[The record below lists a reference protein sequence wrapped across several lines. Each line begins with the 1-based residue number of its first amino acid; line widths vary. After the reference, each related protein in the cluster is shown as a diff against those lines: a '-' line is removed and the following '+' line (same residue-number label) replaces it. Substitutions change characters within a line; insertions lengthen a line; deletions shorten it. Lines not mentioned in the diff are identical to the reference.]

1 MAINI
6 RRYIDIV
13 SGVGGGAGV
22 RERDLIGRLFTAN
35 AILPAGTLLES
46 TDIESVGAY
55 FGTTSE
61 EYARAQFCFS
71 WISKNITRA
80 KKIGFAR
87 WVAADTAPQVFGRA
101 GGQEVGAYTGITNGS
116 LTLSMGGETHVVT
129 GMDFSSAPSLS
140 GVAAVVDAA
149 INAASV
155 SPLWANATTTW
166 DAVAQRFILTGGAA
180 GTATVSVSAGGGT
193 DVAGLLGWLDGAVLS
208 PGAVAESITDTL
220 TASADASNNFGSY
233 LFLPSLSLAQV
244 EESAAWCASQNVLY
258 QYMVPVASSDRAT
271 WSAALDGYAGVGMT
285 LRGPNGQ
292 YHEMVPMIILAATD
306 YTARNSV
313 QNYMFQQFP
322 TLSPTVSTTADANVY
337 DPLRINYY
345 GRTQT
350 AGQYLDFYQ
359 RGVLG
364 GGATA
369 PVDMNTYANEQWLK
383 DACGAA
389 IMSLLLSLARVS
401 ANAQGRAQILTTVQ
415 SVIDRALFNGVISVG
430 KPLNNTQKLYI
441 KERTGDDL
449 AWVQVQ
455 NIGYWLDAVMQS
467 YVTVDGRTE
476 YKAVYTLIYSKDDAV
491 RAVDGTHILI

>member
-22 RERDLIGRLFTAN
+22 RQRDLIGRLFTAN
-35 AILPAGTLLES
+35 PILPAGTLLEA

-55 FGTTSE
+55 FGTASE
-61 EYARAQFCFS
+61 EYKRAQFYFS
-71 WISKNITRA
+71 WISKNTTRA

-87 WVAADTAPQVFGRA
+87 WVAIDSAPQVFGKA
-101 GGQEVGAYTGITNGS
+101 GAQNLGTWQAITNGS
-116 LTLSMGGETHVVT
+116 LTLTMGGETRVVT
-129 GMDFSSAPSLS
+129 GMDFSGAPSLS
-140 GVAAVVDAA
+140 GVAAIVETA
-149 INAASV
+149 INAASAV
-155 SPLWANATTTW
+155 PLWASATVDW
-166 DAVAQRFILTGGAA
+166 DAVAQRFILTGGVTGSADIEVA
-180 GTATVSVSAGGGT
+180 AGGGT

-208 PGAVAESITDTL
+208 PGAVAESVTDAL
-220 TASADASNNFGSY
+220 TASAGASNNFGSY
-233 LFLPSLSLAQV
+233 LFIPTLPLNQV
-244 EESAAWCASQNVLY
+244 VESANWCASQNVLY
-258 QYMVPVASSDRAT
+258 QFMVAVSASDRAT
-271 WSAALDGYAGVGMT
+271 WSDALDGLAGTAMT

-322 TLSPTVSTTADANVY
+322 TLSPTVSTTADANIY

-389 IMSLLLSLARVS
+389 LMSLLLSLARVS

-415 SVIDRALFNGVISVG
+415 SVVDQALFNGVISVG
-430 KPLNNTQKLYI
+430 KALNVQQKLYI

-449 AWVQVQ
+449 AWLQVQ
-455 NIGYWLDAVMQS
+455 NAGYWLDAVMQS
-467 YVTVDGRTE
+467 YVTTDGRTE

-491 RAVDGTHILI
+491 RAIDGTHTLI